1 VAGIALMG
9 LPPGGAWVAKKL
21 LLEAAASSGQWW
33 WEVVLQ
39 AGGFLTA
46 SYVVLVL
53 AFALRRAE
61 RPVELPKPAHR
72 PVSRLAETAALAL
85 ALVSLLLGFIATKS
99 GMPDA
104 LSGAFS
110 TKEIVWALIVFA
122 GGAVLAA
129 GLALR
134 PLLPGGRS
142 LAAIGRPSRQATA
155 ALGALLVRLDGAL
168 RQWAVA
174 GIALL
179 AVALAFG
186 MTMLKGG

>member
-1 VAGIALMG
+1 MG

-21 LLEAAASSGQWW
+21 LLDAAAGSGQWW
-33 WEVVLQ
+33 WEVVLH

-53 AFALRRAE
+53 AFALRRAD
-61 RPVELPKPAHR
+61 RPLELHR
-72 PVSRLAETAALAL
+72 PVSRLAEAAALAL
-85 ALVSLLLGFIATKS
+85 ALGSLLLGFIAT
-99 GMPDA
+99 GAGLPDA

-110 TKEIVWALIVFA
+110 LEEIGSALIVFA
-122 GGAVLAA
+122 AGAVLAA

-134 PLLPGGRS
+134 PPPLPVGQ
-142 LAAIGRPSRQATA
+142 AIGALARPARRATA
-155 ALGALLVRLDGAL
+155 ALGGMLVSLDWLL

-174 GIALL
+174 GIALV

-186 MTMLKGG
+186 MALLRGH